1 VKFVL
6 KKGLT
11 MSGSPGPKAT
21 GYLDARLSYRKLA
34 G

>member
-1 VKFVL
+1 
-6 KKGLT
+6 